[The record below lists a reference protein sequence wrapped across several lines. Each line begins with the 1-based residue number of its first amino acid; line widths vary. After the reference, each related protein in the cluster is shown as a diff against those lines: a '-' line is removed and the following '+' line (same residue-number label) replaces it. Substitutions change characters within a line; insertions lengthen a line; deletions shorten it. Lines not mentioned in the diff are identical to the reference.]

1 MLRIPSENEVR
12 AYREKHKVGLIE
24 AKRIL
29 EKEYMMLAVDE
40 AKDLA
45 EVKEL
50 IKRLIKEVYI

>member
-1 MLRIPSENEVR
+1 MLRVPSSDEVK
-12 AYREKHKVGLIE
+12 AYREKHKVGMIE

-29 EKEYMMLAVDE
+29 DREYMMLAIDE

-50 IKRLIKEVYI
+50 IKRLIKEVYV